1 MVVFSIHTA
10 VMSVSMVRTF
20 GQAFMASSYTARQGC
35 RYALKEGYAV
45 IQPGY
50 LLISKHYFKRCPMN
64 LLQNLK
70 PVLCIIALASLAA
83 CGGGGGGSSDGMD
96 SSSTVNSDSD
106 TGTLRLA
113 LTDAPACG
121 FDTVF
126 VTIQKVRVHK
136 SNDAND
142 ADGGWSEIVLNPAK
156 KVDLLSLT
164 NGKLEDLGQTVLPAG
179 KYTQLRLVLAD
190 NNGAPFAN
198 SAKPT
203 GESEVALQTPSGQ
216 QSGIKTNIDITVAAN
231 KVADFVLDF
240 DACKSI
246 VAAGGSG
253 KYLLKPVLSMI
264 PR

>member
-1 MVVFSIHTA
+1 
-10 VMSVSMVRTF
+10 
-20 GQAFMASSYTARQGC
+20 
-35 RYALKEGYAV
+35 
-45 IQPGY
+45 
-50 LLISKHYFKRCPMN
+50 MN

-70 PVLCIIALASLAA
+70 PVLCILALASLTA
-83 CGGGGGGSSDGMD
+83 CGGGSSGSG
-96 SSSTVNSDSD
+96 SSTVNGDSD

-136 SNDAND
+136 SSDAND
-142 ADGGWSEIVLNPAK
+142 IDGGWSEIVLNPAK

-164 NGKLEDLGQTVLPAG
+164 NGKLEELGQTVLPAG
-179 KYTQLRLVLAD
+179 KYTQLRLVLAE

-216 QSGIKTNIDITVAAN
+216 QSGLKTNIDITVAAN
-231 KVADFVLDF
+231 TTSDFVIDF

-253 KYLLKPVLSMI
+253 KYLLKPVLSMT

>member
-1 MVVFSIHTA
+1 
-10 VMSVSMVRTF
+10 
-20 GQAFMASSYTARQGC
+20 
-35 RYALKEGYAV
+35 
-45 IQPGY
+45 
-50 LLISKHYFKRCPMN
+50 MN

-70 PVLCIIALASLAA
+70 PVLCILALASLTA
-83 CGGGGGGSSDGMD
+83 CGGGSSGGVDSSGSGSG
-96 SSSTVNSDSD
+96 SSTVNGDSD

-136 SNDAND
+136 SSDAND
-142 ADGGWSEIVLNPAK
+142 IDGGWSEIVLNPAK

-179 KYTQLRLVLAD
+179 KYTQLRLVLAE

-216 QSGIKTNIDITVAAN
+216 QSGLKTNIDITVAAN
-231 KVADFVLDF
+231 KTSDFVIDF

-253 KYLLKPVLSMI
+253 KYLLKPVLSMT

>member
-1 MVVFSIHTA
+1 
-10 VMSVSMVRTF
+10 
-20 GQAFMASSYTARQGC
+20 
-35 RYALKEGYAV
+35 
-45 IQPGY
+45 
-50 LLISKHYFKRCPMN
+50 MN
-64 LLQNLK
+64 FLQQLK
-70 PVLCIIALASLAA
+70 PALGISLIVGLVA
-83 CGGGGGGSSDGMD
+83 CGGSGSGID
-96 SSSTVNSDSD
+96 SASGNSSVNGDSD
-106 TGTLRLA
+106 TGSLRLA

-136 SNDAND
+136 SSDAND
-142 ADGGWSEIVLNPAK
+142 TEGGWSEIVLNPAK

-190 NNGAPFAN
+190 NNAVPFAN

-203 GESEVALQTPSGQ
+203 GDSEVALQTPSGQ

-231 KVADFVLDF
+231 KTADFVLDF

-253 KYLLKPVLSMI
+253 NYLLKPVLSMI

>member
-1 MVVFSIHTA
+1 
-10 VMSVSMVRTF
+10 
-20 GQAFMASSYTARQGC
+20 
-35 RYALKEGYAV
+35 
-45 IQPGY
+45 
-50 LLISKHYFKRCPMN
+50 MN

-70 PVLCIIALASLAA
+70 PVLCILALASLTA
-83 CGGGGGGSSDGMD
+83 CGGGSGGGVDSSG
-96 SSSTVNSDSD
+96 SGSSTVNGDSD

-113 LTDAPACG
+113 LTDDPACG

-136 SNDAND
+136 SSDAND
-142 ADGGWSEIVLNPAK
+142 IDGGWSEIVLNPAK

-164 NGKLEDLGQTVLPAG
+164 NGKLEELGQTVLPAG
-179 KYTQLRLVLAD
+179 KYTQLRLVLAE

-216 QSGIKTNIDITVAAN
+216 QSGLKTNIDITVAAN
-231 KVADFVLDF
+231 TTSDFVIDF

-253 KYLLKPVLSMI
+253 KYLLKPVLSMT

>member
-1 MVVFSIHTA
+1 
-10 VMSVSMVRTF
+10 
-20 GQAFMASSYTARQGC
+20 
-35 RYALKEGYAV
+35 
-45 IQPGY
+45 
-50 LLISKHYFKRCPMN
+50 MN

-70 PVLCIIALASLAA
+70 PVLCILALASLTA
-83 CGGGGGGSSDGMD
+83 CGGGSGGGVDSSGGGSS
-96 SSSTVNSDSD
+96 TVNGDSD

-136 SNDAND
+136 SSDAND
-142 ADGGWSEIVLNPAK
+142 IDGGWSEIVLNPAK

-164 NGKLEDLGQTVLPAG
+164 NGKLEELGQTVLPAG
-179 KYTQLRLVLAD
+179 KYTQLRLVLAE

-216 QSGIKTNIDITVAAN
+216 QSGLKTNIDITVAAN
-231 KVADFVLDF
+231 TTSDFVIDF

-253 KYLLKPVLSMI
+253 KYLLKPVLSMT

>member
-1 MVVFSIHTA
+1 
-10 VMSVSMVRTF
+10 
-20 GQAFMASSYTARQGC
+20 
-35 RYALKEGYAV
+35 
-45 IQPGY
+45 
-50 LLISKHYFKRCPMN
+50 MN

-70 PVLCIIALASLAA
+70 PALCILALASLTA
-83 CGGGGGGSSDGMD
+83 CGGSGNGMD
-96 SSSTVNSDSD
+96 SSSGSGSTVNGDSD

-136 SNDAND
+136 SSDATD
-142 ADGGWSEIVLNPAK
+142 TDGGWSEIVLNPAK

-179 KYTQLRLVLAD
+179 KYTQLRLVLTD
-190 NNGAPFAN
+190 NNGIPFAN

-216 QSGIKTNIDITVAAN
+216 QSGIKTNIDITVPAN
-231 KVADFVLDF
+231 TTADFVLDF

-253 KYLLKPVLSMI
+253 KYLLKPVLSII

>member
-1 MVVFSIHTA
+1 
-10 VMSVSMVRTF
+10 
-20 GQAFMASSYTARQGC
+20 
-35 RYALKEGYAV
+35 
-45 IQPGY
+45 
-50 LLISKHYFKRCPMN
+50 MN

-70 PVLCIIALASLAA
+70 PVLCILALASLTA
-83 CGGGGGGSSDGMD
+83 CGGGSSGGVDSSGSG
-96 SSSTVNSDSD
+96 SSTVNGDSD

-136 SNDAND
+136 SSDAND
-142 ADGGWSEIVLNPAK
+142 IDGGWSEIVLNPAK

-179 KYTQLRLVLAD
+179 KYTQLRLVLAE

-216 QSGIKTNIDITVAAN
+216 QSGLKTNIDITVAAN
-231 KVADFVLDF
+231 KTSDFVIDF

-253 KYLLKPVLSMI
+253 KYLLKPVLSMT

>member
-1 MVVFSIHTA
+1 
-10 VMSVSMVRTF
+10 
-20 GQAFMASSYTARQGC
+20 
-35 RYALKEGYAV
+35 
-45 IQPGY
+45 
-50 LLISKHYFKRCPMN
+50 MN
-64 LLQNLK
+64 LLQYLK
-70 PVLCIIALASLAA
+70 PVMCILAFASITA
-83 CGGGGGGSSDGMD
+83 CGGGSSGGVDSSGSG
-96 SSSTVNSDSD
+96 SSTVNGDSD

-136 SNDAND
+136 SSDAND
-142 ADGGWSEIVLNPAK
+142 IDGGWSEIVLNPAK

-164 NGKLEDLGQTVLPAG
+164 NGKLEELGQTVLPAG
-179 KYTQLRLVLAD
+179 KYTQLRLVLAE

-216 QSGIKTNIDITVAAN
+216 QSGLKTNIDITVAAN
-231 KVADFVLDF
+231 TTSDFVIDF

-253 KYLLKPVLSMI
+253 KYLLKPVLSMT

>member
-1 MVVFSIHTA
+1 
-10 VMSVSMVRTF
+10 
-20 GQAFMASSYTARQGC
+20 
-35 RYALKEGYAV
+35 
-45 IQPGY
+45 
-50 LLISKHYFKRCPMN
+50 MN

-70 PVLCIIALASLAA
+70 PVLCILALASLTA
-83 CGGGGGGSSDGMD
+83 CGGGSGGGVDSSG
-96 SSSTVNSDSD
+96 SGSSTVNGDSD

-136 SNDAND
+136 SSDAND
-142 ADGGWSEIVLNPAK
+142 IDGGWSEIVLNPAK

-164 NGKLEDLGQTVLPAG
+164 NGKLEELGQTVLPAG
-179 KYTQLRLVLAD
+179 KYTQLRLVLAE

-216 QSGIKTNIDITVAAN
+216 QSGLKTNIDITVAAN
-231 KVADFVLDF
+231 TTSDFVIDF

-253 KYLLKPVLSMI
+253 KYLLKPVLSMT

>member
-1 MVVFSIHTA
+1 
-10 VMSVSMVRTF
+10 
-20 GQAFMASSYTARQGC
+20 
-35 RYALKEGYAV
+35 
-45 IQPGY
+45 
-50 LLISKHYFKRCPMN
+50 MN

-70 PVLCIIALASLAA
+70 PVLCILALASLTA
-83 CGGGGGGSSDGMD
+83 CGGGSSGGVDSSGSG
-96 SSSTVNSDSD
+96 SSTVNGDSD

-136 SNDAND
+136 SSDAND
-142 ADGGWSEIVLNPAK
+142 IDGGWSEIVLNPAK

-164 NGKLEDLGQTVLPAG
+164 NGKLEELGQTVLPAG
-179 KYTQLRLVLAD
+179 KYTQLRLVLAE

-216 QSGIKTNIDITVAAN
+216 QSGLKTNIDITVAAN
-231 KVADFVLDF
+231 KTSDFVIDF

-253 KYLLKPVLSMI
+253 KYLLKPVLSMT

>member
-1 MVVFSIHTA
+1 
-10 VMSVSMVRTF
+10 
-20 GQAFMASSYTARQGC
+20 
-35 RYALKEGYAV
+35 
-45 IQPGY
+45 
-50 LLISKHYFKRCPMN
+50 MN

-70 PVLCIIALASLAA
+70 PVLCILALASLTA
-83 CGGGGGGSSDGMD
+83 CGGGSGGGVDSSG
-96 SSSTVNSDSD
+96 SGSSTVNGDSD

-113 LTDAPACG
+113 LTDAPSCG

-136 SNDAND
+136 SSDAND
-142 ADGGWSEIVLNPAK
+142 IDGGWSEIVLNPAK

-164 NGKLEDLGQTVLPAG
+164 NGKLEELGQTVLPAG
-179 KYTQLRLVLAD
+179 KYTQLRLVLAE

-216 QSGIKTNIDITVAAN
+216 QSGLKTNIDITVAAN
-231 KVADFVLDF
+231 TTSDFLIDF

-253 KYLLKPVLSMI
+253 KYLLKPVLSMT

>member
-1 MVVFSIHTA
+1 
-10 VMSVSMVRTF
+10 
-20 GQAFMASSYTARQGC
+20 
-35 RYALKEGYAV
+35 
-45 IQPGY
+45 
-50 LLISKHYFKRCPMN
+50 MN

-70 PVLCIIALASLAA
+70 PVLCILALASLTA
-83 CGGGGGGSSDGMD
+83 CGGGSSGGVDSSGSG
-96 SSSTVNSDSD
+96 SSTVNGDSD

-113 LTDAPACG
+113 LTDDPACG

-136 SNDAND
+136 SSDAND
-142 ADGGWSEIVLNPAK
+142 IDGGWSEIVLNPAK

-164 NGKLEDLGQTVLPAG
+164 NGKLEELGQTVLPAG
-179 KYTQLRLVLAD
+179 KYTQLRLVLAE

-216 QSGIKTNIDITVAAN
+216 QSGLKTNIDITVAAN
-231 KVADFVLDF
+231 TTSDFVIDF

-253 KYLLKPVLSMI
+253 KYLLKPVLSMT

>member
-1 MVVFSIHTA
+1 
-10 VMSVSMVRTF
+10 
-20 GQAFMASSYTARQGC
+20 
-35 RYALKEGYAV
+35 
-45 IQPGY
+45 
-50 LLISKHYFKRCPMN
+50 MN

-70 PVLCIIALASLAA
+70 PVLCILALASLTA
-83 CGGGGGGSSDGMD
+83 CGGGSSGGVDSSGSG
-96 SSSTVNSDSD
+96 SSTVNGDSD

-136 SNDAND
+136 SSDAND
-142 ADGGWSEIVLNPAK
+142 IDGGWSEIVLNPAK

-164 NGKLEDLGQTVLPAG
+164 NGKLEELGQTVLPAG
-179 KYTQLRLVLAD
+179 KYTQLRLVLAE

-216 QSGIKTNIDITVAAN
+216 QSGLKTNIDITVAAN
-231 KVADFVLDF
+231 TTSDFVIDF

-253 KYLLKPVLSMI
+253 KYLLKPVLSMT

>member
-1 MVVFSIHTA
+1 
-10 VMSVSMVRTF
+10 
-20 GQAFMASSYTARQGC
+20 
-35 RYALKEGYAV
+35 
-45 IQPGY
+45 
-50 LLISKHYFKRCPMN
+50 MN

-70 PVLCIIALASLAA
+70 PVLCILALASLTA
-83 CGGGGGGSSDGMD
+83 CGGGSSGGVDSSGSGSG
-96 SSSTVNSDSD
+96 SGSSTVNGDSD

-136 SNDAND
+136 SSDAND
-142 ADGGWSEIVLNPAK
+142 IDGGWSEIVLNPAK

-179 KYTQLRLVLAD
+179 KYTQLRLVLAE

-216 QSGIKTNIDITVAAN
+216 QSGLKTNIDITVAAN
-231 KVADFVLDF
+231 KTSDFVIDF

-253 KYLLKPVLSMI
+253 KYLLKPVLSMT

>member
-1 MVVFSIHTA
+1 
-10 VMSVSMVRTF
+10 
-20 GQAFMASSYTARQGC
+20 
-35 RYALKEGYAV
+35 
-45 IQPGY
+45 
-50 LLISKHYFKRCPMN
+50 MN
-64 LLQNLK
+64 LFKNLK
-70 PVLCIIALASLAA
+70 PALCILALASLTA
-83 CGGGGGGSSDGMD
+83 CGGGSGGGID
-96 SSSTVNSDSD
+96 SSIGSGSTVNGDSD

-136 SNDAND
+136 SSDAND
-142 ADGGWSEIVLNPAK
+142 TDSGWSEIVLNPAK

-190 NNGAPFAN
+190 NNSVPFAN

-216 QSGIKTNIDITVAAN
+216 QSGVKTNIDITVGAN
-231 KVADFVLDF
+231 TTADFVLDF

-253 KYLLKPVLSMI
+253 KYLLKPVLSI
-264 PR
+264 VPR

>member
-1 MVVFSIHTA
+1 
-10 VMSVSMVRTF
+10 
-20 GQAFMASSYTARQGC
+20 
-35 RYALKEGYAV
+35 
-45 IQPGY
+45 
-50 LLISKHYFKRCPMN
+50 MN

-70 PVLCIIALASLAA
+70 PVLCILALASLTA
-83 CGGGGGGSSDGMD
+83 CGGGSSGGVDSSSNGSGSG
-96 SSSTVNSDSD
+96 SSTVNGDSD

-136 SNDAND
+136 SSDAND
-142 ADGGWSEIVLNPAK
+142 IDGGWSEIVLNPAK

-179 KYTQLRLVLAD
+179 KYTQLRLVLAE

-216 QSGIKTNIDITVAAN
+216 QSGLKTNIDITVAAN
-231 KVADFVLDF
+231 KTSDFVIDF

-253 KYLLKPVLSMI
+253 KYLLKPVLSMT

>member
-1 MVVFSIHTA
+1 
-10 VMSVSMVRTF
+10 
-20 GQAFMASSYTARQGC
+20 
-35 RYALKEGYAV
+35 
-45 IQPGY
+45 
-50 LLISKHYFKRCPMN
+50 MN

-70 PVLCIIALASLAA
+70 PVLCILALASLTA
-83 CGGGGGGSSDGMD
+83 CGGGSGGGVDSSGGGSS
-96 SSSTVNSDSD
+96 TVNGDSD

-113 LTDAPACG
+113 LTDDPACG

-136 SNDAND
+136 SSDAND
-142 ADGGWSEIVLNPAK
+142 IDGGWSEIVLNPAK

-164 NGKLEDLGQTVLPAG
+164 NGKLEELGQTVLPAG
-179 KYTQLRLVLAD
+179 KYTQLRLVLAE

-216 QSGIKTNIDITVAAN
+216 QSGLKTNIDITVAAN
-231 KVADFVLDF
+231 TTSDFVIDF

-253 KYLLKPVLSMI
+253 KYLLKPVLSMT

>member
-1 MVVFSIHTA
+1 
-10 VMSVSMVRTF
+10 
-20 GQAFMASSYTARQGC
+20 
-35 RYALKEGYAV
+35 
-45 IQPGY
+45 
-50 LLISKHYFKRCPMN
+50 MN

-70 PVLCIIALASLAA
+70 PVLCILALASITA
-83 CGGGGGGSSDGMD
+83 CGGGSSGGVDSSGSG
-96 SSSTVNSDSD
+96 SSTVNGDSD

-136 SNDAND
+136 SSDAND
-142 ADGGWSEIVLNPAK
+142 IDGGWSEIVLNPAK

-164 NGKLEDLGQTVLPAG
+164 NGKLEELGQTVLPAG
-179 KYTQLRLVLAD
+179 KYTQLRLVLAE

-216 QSGIKTNIDITVAAN
+216 QSGLKTNIDITVVAN
-231 KVADFVLDF
+231 KTSDFVIDF

-253 KYLLKPVLSMI
+253 KYLLKPVLSMT

>member
-1 MVVFSIHTA
+1 
-10 VMSVSMVRTF
+10 
-20 GQAFMASSYTARQGC
+20 
-35 RYALKEGYAV
+35 
-45 IQPGY
+45 
-50 LLISKHYFKRCPMN
+50 MN

-70 PVLCIIALASLAA
+70 PVLCILALASLTA
-83 CGGGGGGSSDGMD
+83 CGGGSSGGVDSSGSG
-96 SSSTVNSDSD
+96 SSTVNGDSD

-136 SNDAND
+136 SSDAND
-142 ADGGWSEIVLNPAK
+142 IDGGWSEIVLNPAK

-179 KYTQLRLVLAD
+179 KYTQLRLVLAE

-216 QSGIKTNIDITVAAN
+216 QSGLKTNIDITVAAN
-231 KVADFVLDF
+231 TTSDFVIDF

-253 KYLLKPVLSMI
+253 KYLLKPVLSMT

>member
-1 MVVFSIHTA
+1 
-10 VMSVSMVRTF
+10 
-20 GQAFMASSYTARQGC
+20 
-35 RYALKEGYAV
+35 
-45 IQPGY
+45 
-50 LLISKHYFKRCPMN
+50 MN

-70 PVLCIIALASLAA
+70 PVLCILALASLTA
-83 CGGGGGGSSDGMD
+83 CGGGSSGGVDSSGSG
-96 SSSTVNSDSD
+96 SSTVNGDSD

-113 LTDAPACG
+113 LTDDPACG

-136 SNDAND
+136 SSDAND
-142 ADGGWSEIVLNPAK
+142 IDGGWSEIVLNPAK

-164 NGKLEDLGQTVLPAG
+164 NGKLEELGQTVLPAG
-179 KYTQLRLVLAD
+179 KYTQLRLVLAE

-216 QSGIKTNIDITVAAN
+216 QSGLKTNIDITVAAN
-231 KVADFVLDF
+231 KTSDFVIDF

-253 KYLLKPVLSMI
+253 KYLLKPVLSMT